1 MFKDTIPGLDGIFK
15 TDTESPKVVLV
26 TGPPGSLKTSFC
38 YDIMTKFLAE
48 RNDFGVY
55 LTLEEEKK
63 SQIKNMEDLGV
74 DLVNNIHI
82 SDLTDLREIDEIIE
96 EDEDTDYV
104 EFIEDLLKN
113 FRNEKGDDF
122 TIFAIDSLGAL
133 YSLMEDTEN
142 IRKRMFSFF
151 KLLRD
156 LNLYCFVVME
166 RSPGGEAN
174 LLGDEG
180 FLVDG
185 VINLGI
191 DRKSGKLTR
200 YIQVE
205 KMRACNHSMEKHALE
220 VGKNGLNVLGPL
232 FE

>member
-1 MFKDTIPGLDGIFK
+1 MFRDTIPGLDGIFK
-15 TDTESPKVVLV
+15 TDTDSPKVVLV
-26 TGPPGSLKTSFC
+26 SGPPGSLKTSFC
-38 YDIMTKFLAE
+38 YDIMTKHLSDSE
-48 RNDFGVY
+48 DFGVY
-55 LTLEEEKK
+55 LTLEEEKD
-63 SQIKNMEDLGV
+63 SQIKNMKDLGV
-74 DLVNNIHI
+74 DLVSNMHI
-82 SDLTDLREIDEIIE
+82 SDLTDLREIDDIIE
-96 EDEDTDYV
+96 EEGTDYV

-113 FRNEKGDDF
+113 FREEKGEKF
-122 TIFAIDSLGAL
+122 TIFALDSLGAL
-133 YSLMEDTEN
+133 YSLMEDRHN
-142 IRKRMFSFF
+142 MRKRMFSFF

-156 LNLYCFVVME
+156 LNLHCFVVME
-166 RSPGGEAN
+166 RSSGGEAN

-205 KMRACNHSMEKHALE
+205 KMRACNHNMEKHALE
-220 VGKNGLNVLGPL
+220 VGENGLNILGPL

>member
-1 MFKDTIPGLDGIFK
+1 MFKDTIPGLNRIFK

-38 YDIMTKFLAE
+38 YDIMSKFLE
-48 RNDFGVY
+48 RRDEFGVY
-55 LTLEEEKK
+55 LTLEEEKE
-63 SQIKNMEDLGV
+63 SQVKNMEDLGV
-74 DLVNNIHI
+74 DLANNMHI
-82 SDLTDLREIDEIIE
+82 SDITDLREIDEIIE
-96 EDEDTDYV
+96 EEGTDYV
-104 EFIEDLLKN
+104 EFIEDLLRS
-113 FRNEKGDDF
+113 FREEKGDDF
-122 TIFAIDSLGAL
+122 TIFALDSLGAL

-142 IRKRMFSFF
+142 MRKRMFSFF

-156 LNLYCFVVME
+156 LDLYCFVVME
-166 RSPGGEAN
+166 RNPGSEAN

-205 KMRACNHSMEKHALE
+205 KMRACKHRMEKHALE
-220 VGKNGLNVLGPL
+220 VGKKGLKVLGPL